1 MNRQDKSPFERNAAP
16 TAIGA
21 SLAQAIG
28 ARNLMIIIVT
38 MPLVFLIVVMATI
51 AVFGRPGAGK
61 DAGAD
66 LGMARAGGERETLA
80 QPGPSAQGS
89 TGVTAASPASL
100 TLDPA
105 PLVLPPGAEIS
116 SMALDGDR
124 LVLSVDGKD
133 GGEIIVYDLASGA
146 MVQRI
151 KVVREIAA
159 DGEL

>member
-1 MNRQDKSPFERNAAP
+1 MTDEDKRPFEPVAAP
-16 TAIGA
+16 AGTGA

-38 MPLVFLIVVMATI
+38 MPLVFLVVVMATI
-51 AVFGRPGAGK
+51 AVFGRPGGGK

-66 LGMARAGGERETLA
+66 LGIARAGGERGTLA

-89 TGVTAASPASL
+89 TGVTAPSRASL

-133 GGEIIVYDLASGA
+133 GGEIIVYDLAGGA

-159 DGEL
+159 DGDL

>member
-1 MNRQDKSPFERNAAP
+1 MTDDDRSPLAPHGAP

-21 SLAQAIG
+21 WLAQAIG

-38 MPLVFLIVVMATI
+38 MPLVFLVVVMATI

-66 LGMARAGGERETLA
+66 LSMARAGGERETLA

-89 TGVTAASPASL
+89 TGVIRPSPASL

-105 PLVLPPGAEIS
+105 PLVLPPGADIA

-124 LVLSVDGKD
+124 LVLSVEGEE

-151 KVVREIAA
+151 EVVREIAA